1 MERGG
6 KEPPKVRK
14 YPVIESDLNG
24 LDAVGIVA
32 DKEVFLVDT
41 VLVLDD
47 NLDIFDCGRRRSP
60 LTKLE
65 IVI

>member
-1 MERGG
+1 M
-6 KEPPKVRK
+6 RK

-24 LDAVGIVA
+24 LDAVGVILVA

-41 VLVLDD
+41 VLELDD